1 MNTDT
6 SAAPSRYEMLP
17 RILSLTGVIFVY
29 WAIQQV
35 SSYGYL
41 THAVALHPSFSS
53 AAFLL
58 LEQKIW
64 EFLVG
69 MTVIAVM
76 SRGHLWSFGINSMDV
91 RFSMRMLVRF
101 YAAATVFVIGMVLIP
116 LMRGAAM
123 PAIYA
128 HISISTMG
136 VWLLVQWMASPI
148 ADSVLFF
155 GVFQTILSKY
165 WTEIIEFKQFRLP
178 VGGVYAAM
186 AFVVGRVRIPV
197 FGSDMLEYAIAG
209 VAGLFCAWMYN
220 RTHSLLTP
228 MLALAF
234 LYGLP
239 FIIRFAWT
247 LL

>member
-1 MNTDT
+1 MSTEI
-6 SAAPSRYEMLP
+6 SPAAPRYDMLP
-17 RILSLTGVIFVY
+17 RILSFSGVIVVY

-41 THAVALHPSFSS
+41 THAIMVHPSLSSVAL
-53 AAFLL
+53 LL
-58 LEQKIW
+58 FEQKIW
-64 EFLVG
+64 EFLIG

-76 SRGHLWSFGINSMDV
+76 SRGHLWSYGINSMDV

-101 YAAATVFVIGMVLIP
+101 YAVATVFIIGMVIIP
-116 LMRGAAM
+116 LMRGTAL

-128 HISISTMG
+128 HLSLPMMG
-136 VWLLVQWMASPI
+136 IWLLMQWMASPI

-165 WTEIIEFKQFRLP
+165 WSEVIEFKQFKLP

-186 AFVVGRVRIPV
+186 AFVVGRIRIPI
-197 FGSDMLEYAIAG
+197 FGSDTLEFAIAA
-209 VAGLFCAWMYN
+209 VAGLFCAWVYA
-220 RTHSLLTP
+220 RTRSLLTP

-247 LL
+247 LM